1 MVKMGLI
8 VFDEVVNVWF
18 DGETDF
24 ICELITIKSDIFGN
38 DMVHF
43 LV

>member
-8 VFDEVVNVWF
+8 VFDEVVNVLF

-24 ICELITIKSDIFGN
+24 IGELVTIKSDIFGN
-38 DMVHF
+38 DMIHF
-43 LV
+43 LK